1 MAQTSAAPA
10 HDADIA
16 AIAAAI
22 GDQSRTRVLAALAG
36 GRALPASVLA
46 SEAGVSAPTISGH
59 LNRLLDAG
67 LVCVEKHGRHRYYR
81 LAGPEVAHALEA
93 IALIA
98 PQVPVRSLRAGTR
111 ANARRRARTC
121 YDHLAGKLGV
131 TVMSALL
138 EQDVVTGHDG
148 SYVPGQDQLSATGSV
163 VHYQLTD
170 RGRAWFAD
178 FGVVLDRIP
187 PRRPLIRY
195 CVDWSEQRHH
205 LAGGA
210 AAALADR
217 LFDLDWLRRGPSPRV
232 VLVTDTGR
240 TGFQDTFGFDPDDA

>member
-1 MAQTSAAPA
+1 MAQTTAAPA

-16 AIAAAI
+16 AVAAAI
-22 GDQSRTRVLAALAG
+22 GDQSRSRVLAALAG

-67 LVCVEKHGRHRYYR
+67 LVTVEKHGRHRYYR
-81 LAGPEVAHALEA
+81 LAGPEVANALEA
-93 IALIA
+93 LALLA

-131 TVMSALL
+131 ALMTSL
-138 EQDVVTGHDG
+138 LREGVVDGHDG

-163 VHYQLTD
+163 VHYRLTPH
-170 RGRAWFAD
+170 GRDWFSD

-187 PRRPLIRY
+187 RRRPLVRY

-232 VLVTDTGR
+232 VLVTDRGR
-240 TGFQDTFGFDPDDA
+240 TGLYDTFGLDPAT